1 VPAKAAPP
9 TPARRKG
16 DGVDDVTTPP
26 QSEQESDDTSNRD
39 PAPDRVFS
47 SGQPFAAGQILPPVA
62 GRRSPQ
68 PGRGRRSTA
77 SATGQ
82 AGHFIRATTPRDN
95 VRDIAIAATLRAA
108 ALRQAVQG
116 GGGTKGPL
124 AKEQPSPGAT
134 HSTASLR
141 ISPADLRV
149 KVRRARTG
157 NLILFVV
164 DASGSMGARKR
175 MVAVKGAIL
184 SLLLDAYQKRDRV
197 GLITFRGRRA
207 EILVPPTNSVEL
219 AERCLRRMPTG
230 GRTPLAAGLELAHQ
244 TLYTHLQR
252 DSSLTPLLVL
262 VTDGRANVGRSSQ
275 LQQAAISLAQA
286 EVKTLVLDSEQG
298 FVRLG
303 AAREIAAWLG
313 AEYLL
318 LDDMRSEAISR
329 RVRGTLYS

>member
-1 VPAKAAPP
+1 M
-9 TPARRKG
+9 G
-16 DGVDDVTTPP
+16 DGPGDVTTPP
-26 QSEQESDDTSNRD
+26 QPEQEPDNTSNRD
-39 PAPDRVFS
+39 PTPDRVFAP
-47 SGQPFAAGQILPPVA
+47 GQPFVAGQILPPAA

-68 PGRGRRSTA
+68 PGRGRRSTT

-82 AGHFIRATTPRDN
+82 AGHFIRATAPREN

-108 ALRQAVQG
+108 ALRQAVQDVG
-116 GGGTKGPL
+116 AEGPL
-124 AKEQPSPGAT
+124 TKERPSPGNLR
-134 HSTASLR
+134 STAAAHIL
-141 ISPADLRV
+141 PVDLRV

-197 GLITFRGRRA
+197 GLITFRGQRA
-207 EILVPPTNSVEL
+207 EILAPPTNSVEL

-244 TLYTHLQR
+244 TLHTHLQR

-262 VTDGRANVGRSSQ
+262 VTDGRANVGRSNQ
-275 LQQAAISLAQA
+275 LRQAATSLAQA
-286 EVKTLVLDSEQG
+286 EVAALVLDSESG

-313 AEYLL
+313 ADYLP
-318 LDDMRSEAISR
+318 LDDMRSEVISR
-329 RVRGTLYS
+329 RVRGKLYS